1 MMKQRE
7 SKMSPTDRFRNRVPA
22 CVVGRVVPGVL
33 VVILATAAPAAARVE
48 RAFPRE
54 RRGMSLVVTAG
65 GGVVAGHRYRTRSA
79 VIAWSRRW
87 NTLTLY
93 LFRRRKVK
101 CRTLVRAV
109 QVPGHLIQVHVTNK
123 PRVRVGRPMAHPQ
136 VAFLTIYR
144 NRSRPEHVAG
154 LKHGVTLTF
163 ERVDSYPHGIWRGR
177 FSLPTRVYGDG
188 KIYGYRG
195 TFAARFCQVKR

>member
-1 MMKQRE
+1 MRQRE
-7 SKMSPTDRFRNRVPA
+7 LQISPKR
-22 CVVGRVVPGVL
+22 RVVPVVL
-33 VVILATAAPAAARVE
+33 VVILLAAAAPAAARVE

-54 RRGMSLVVTAG
+54 RLGTSLVVTAG
-65 GGVVAGHRYRTRSA
+65 AGVVAGHPYRTRSA
-79 VIAWSRRW
+79 VIVWSRKW

-93 LFRRRKVK
+93 LFRRRKVN
-101 CRTLVRAV
+101 CRRLLRAI

-123 PRVRVGRPMAHPQ
+123 PHVRVGRPMGHPQ
-136 VAFLTIYR
+136 VAFVTVYR
-144 NRSRPEHVAG
+144 DPSRPEHVAG
-154 LKHGVTLTF
+154 LQRGAKLTF
-163 ERVDSYPHGIWRGR
+163 ERVDSYPRGIWRGL